1 MMGLSAVR
9 VLDWVNSTC
18 YPTRQSGPVYRGS
31 MTTFVNNRGM
41 ARQGDETVPGPILGG
56 AKTRL
61 CENKPIARLKD
72 SVFCGIIASASPDTF
87 IDD

>member
-1 MMGLSAVR
+1 MNGLSSVR
-9 VLDWVNSTC
+9 LLDWVTSTC
-18 YPTRQSGPVYRGS
+18 PNRPSGPVYRAS

-56 AKTRL
+56 ARTRL
-61 CENKPIARLKD
+61 CENKPIARMKD
-72 SVFCGIIASASPDTF
+72 TVFCGVIVSGSSDTF